1 MNEIQDIVKERIE
14 NFEINDIEEERGI
27 TITGCLEP
35 MKPMMAG
42 EIGSYYHTLESRVN
56 LCHKHYYLMLL

>member
-1 MNEIQDIVKERIE
+1 MNEIQNIIKERIE

-35 MKPMMAG
+35 MK
-42 EIGSYYHTLESRVN
+42 L
-56 LCHKHYYLMLL
+56 